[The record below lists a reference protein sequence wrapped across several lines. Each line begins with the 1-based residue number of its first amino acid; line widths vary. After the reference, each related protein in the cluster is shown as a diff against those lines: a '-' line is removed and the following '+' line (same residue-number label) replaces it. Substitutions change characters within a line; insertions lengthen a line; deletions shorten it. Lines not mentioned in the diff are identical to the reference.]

1 MLFPRVIRLDES
13 DNRVYE
19 PPSIPGEWAVSGSF
33 AFIDRDPALLRGKP
47 AQAFRNAFLGTES
60 FGWSTLVAV
69 EEIGIVEY
77 AAVLDR
83 LATYFAAHYGAP
95 DRAAALAAAHEEA
108 EFAASLCEHPL
119 HTLLAVERRIENGEI
134 VEEFRVVRP
143 TGADHARVRLWG
155 IENEDESA

>member
-13 DNRVYE
+13 DSRVYE
-19 PPSIPGEWAVSGSF
+19 PPAIPGEWAVCGSF
-33 AFIDRDPALLRGKP
+33 AFIDRDPAMLAGKP
-47 AQAFRNAFLGTES
+47 AQAFRNGFLGTES

-69 EEIGIVEY
+69 EEIGMAEY

-83 LATYFAAHYGAP
+83 LATHFTTHYGAP
-95 DRAAALAAAHEEA
+95 DQAAALAAARAEA